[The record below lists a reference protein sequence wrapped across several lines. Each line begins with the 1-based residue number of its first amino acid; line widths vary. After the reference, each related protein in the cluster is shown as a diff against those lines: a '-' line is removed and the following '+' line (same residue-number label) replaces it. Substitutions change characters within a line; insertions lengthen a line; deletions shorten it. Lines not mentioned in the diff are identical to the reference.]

1 MQIARSQQDQ
11 VEADICL
18 AVMEAYYNVVYYKR
32 LADVYQEQV
41 EAAEQ
46 SLLKARRQEELGQ
59 KGHADV
65 IQMEADLADRKYD
78 FTNTHNMYLDQK
90 MVLTDLMFWPED
102 EVLEISTNLEELSTS
117 ASQLDDTML
126 EEKGMD
132 AQSVV
137 DYALTHNPNVKIA
150 QWQEQNARR
159 ELNTAKWQL
168 LPSIGIYAG
177 WSTSYYTYQGAETAS
192 FGDQFRNNRGEYVE
206 VSLSIPLWDR
216 LSRHSK
222 ISKKKHAYQK
232 ASAELEQKRRDIESE
247 VRRAIQDRD
256 GSATAYLQAQQ
267 KAEVQAEA
275 YELNRK
281 KLEQGLISPLEFQTA
296 NNNYLKA
303 QADEMNSLF
312 KYLIKRAVVRYY
324 NGVEYIEQ

>member
-1 MQIARSQQDQ
+1 M
-11 VEADICL
+11 
-18 AVMEAYYNVVYYKR
+18 
-32 LADVYQEQV
+32 
-41 EAAEQ
+41 
-46 SLLKARRQEELGQ
+46 
-59 KGHADV
+59 
-65 IQMEADLADRKYD
+65 
-78 FTNTHNMYLDQK
+78 
-90 MVLTDLMFWPED
+90 P
-102 EVLEISTNLEELSTS
+102 
-117 ASQLDDTML
+117 
-126 EEKGMD
+126 
-132 AQSVV
+132 
-137 DYALTHNPNVKIA
+137 
-150 QWQEQNARR
+150 
-159 ELNTAKWQL
+159 
-168 LPSIGIYAG
+168 
-177 WSTSYYTYQGAETAS
+177 
-192 FGDQFRNNRGEYVE
+192 
-206 VSLSIPLWDR
+206 
-216 LSRHSK
+216 
-222 ISKKKHAYQK
+222 YQK